1 MSGEHPRSRSR
12 ERDVVFGSGGARN
25 GGGGGGSGNP
35 LSVYCG
41 GIPYDF
47 DDNQLRDIF
56 VSIGVITGV
65 KARNCASV
73 CISALTLALR

>member
-25 GGGGGGSGNP
+25 GGGGGGGGGNP

-65 KARNCASV
+65 KARKNFASF
-73 CISALTLALR
+73 CPLP

>member
-25 GGGGGGSGNP
+25 TGGGSGNP